1 MMKALIVLAALGQ
14 APPQDRTARDVAA
27 AGAGVAAAA
36 ASVLAGRAWNRRRVR
51 KGKKPLDIDPA
62 NAIGA
67 FRREAQWQQ
76 MVDKAVWE
84 AMEHARRARF
94 RPTTA
99 QFRRDVL
106 DHFVRELD
114 RRKMPRPAN
123 LEARLHGVAK
133 GIR

>member
-1 MMKALIVLAALGQ
+1 MMKALILLAAL
-14 APPQDRTARDVAA
+14 AEATPQDRTGRDAAVAGGGA
-27 AGAGVAAAA
+27 AVAI
-36 ASVLAGRAWNRRRVR
+36 ASVVAGRAWNRRRVR

-84 AMEHARRARF
+84 AREHARRGPF
-94 RPTTA
+94 RPTIA